1 MILPQEIPRHRQER
15 EQRSITHKGK
25 KTYDA
30 RDWRRPLLNRPWY
43 KEKKKERKTRAA
55 RTHNSKCQ
63 EKSWSKKNQGRDY
76 KEKTR
81 GEETQARGGKKKN
94 QNKTNKKTKAK
105 VQERELTKRREVFGF
120 SGGFVFFPW
129 VCSKLRDREKAA
141 STRTRKRTAS
151 RRITRQRINC
161 GRGGAS

>member
-15 EQRSITHKGK
+15 EQRSITHKERK
-25 KTYDA
+25 HTMQEN
-30 RDWRRPLLNRPWY
+30 WRRPLLNRPWY
-43 KEKKKERKTRAA
+43 KEKKKDQSRA
-55 RTHNSKCQ
+55 HNSKCQ
-63 EKSWSKKNQGRDY
+63 EKSWSKKNQGRDC
-76 KEKTR
+76 KETKR
-81 GEETQARGGKKKN
+81 GGETQARGGKKK
-94 QNKTNKKTKAK
+94 QNITNKRTKAK

>member
-1 MILPQEIPRHRQER
+1 VPGEKLKQKKIKDEIA
-15 EQRSITHKGK
+15 K
-25 KTYDA
+25 
-30 RDWRRPLLNRPWY
+30 RR
-43 KEKKKERKTRAA
+43 KEE
-55 RTHNSKCQ
+55 
-63 EKSWSKKNQGRDY
+63 EKLKQG
-76 KEKTR
+76 E
-81 GEETQARGGKKKN
+81 GKKK
-94 QNKTNKKTKAK
+94 QNKTNKRTKAK